1 MKTVETRNG
10 TLIIGSREEIF
21 EVKAEQIRAA
31 ATTTERDFAAIG
43 LTGGST
49 PKAWYPWAVEKGV
62 FSKEDLAKIV
72 WLTSD
77 ERTVPMTHADNNFG
91 HAARGMLDPLGV
103 RHTHRLP
110 FASDMPPSD
119 GAVKFNADFKRVF
132 GEGSFDICILGMGDD
147 CHCAS
152 IFPGS
157 DLIGKG
163 DTLAE
168 LATADNVPSRGWRLT
183 ATEWGIGQSRAIL
196 QIGTG
201 ANKAEALKTVL
212 EGELDPKQYPSQMLA
227 QWSEKVTIIADE
239 AACSALSI

>member
-1 MKTVETRNG
+1 
-10 TLIIGSREEIF
+10 
-21 EVKAEQIRAA
+21 
-31 ATTTERDFAAIG
+31 
-43 LTGGST
+43 
-49 PKAWYPWAVEKGV
+49 
-62 FSKEDLAKIV
+62 
-72 WLTSD
+72 
-77 ERTVPMTHADNNFG
+77 
-91 HAARGMLDPLGV
+91 
-103 RHTHRLP
+103 
-110 FASDMPPSD
+110 
-119 GAVKFNADFKRVF
+119 
-132 GEGSFDICILGMGDD
+132 MGDD

-196 QIGTG
+196 QIVTG